1 MISDYVE
8 LPSFCGLIDL
18 MDYSKAVANLRQILL
33 MPHLCQSKSREI
45 LAQSVELLRVRLDTK
60 LINIFNGTAF

>member
-8 LPSFCGLIDL
+8 LPSFCALIDL
-18 MDYSKAVANLRQILL
+18 MDYSKAMANPRQILL

-45 LAQSVELLRVRLDTK
+45 LAQSVELYKSKTGYK
-60 LINIFNGTAF
+60 AHYHF